1 MTKRTTP
8 YSICYNKFDVNNLKT
23 EERLSR
29 INFISKGKV
38 VAGRLKR
45 GRPAVLKKQDCN
57 NNKENRNSN
66 LSSFSLSLGGMD
78 SIVNSYPDNDEKF
91 EGSPPSNLFSKF
103 GLRQSTSKQH
113 DIPNSTEGQAVPI
126 NKTVSD
132 NTNSADNFN
141 FDFNNDDSDN
151 EDKNKKIVRNNN
163 DPETEPKSSI
173 NQKEEGEEDLPDMYL
188 HYASY
193 NYNYNIYF

>member
-8 YSICYNKFDVNNLKT
+8 YSIKYNKFDVNNLKT

-29 INFISKGKV
+29 INFISKV
-38 VAGRLKR
+38 VAAGRLKK
-45 GRPAVLKKQDCN
+45 GRPPVLKKQDCN

-91 EGSPPSNLFSKF
+91 EGSPPPNFSKF
-103 GLRQSTSKQH
+103 GLLQSTSKQH
-113 DIPNSTEGQAVPI
+113 DSKNIPNSTEGQTVSI

-132 NTNSADNFN
+132 NTNFADNFN
-141 FDFNNDDSDN
+141 FDFNSDDSDN
-151 EDKNKKIVRNNN
+151 EDKNKKIDRNNN
-163 DPETEPKSSI
+163 DPEAEPVLV
-173 NQKEEGEEDLPDMYL
+173 Q
-188 HYASY
+188 
-193 NYNYNIYF
+193 F